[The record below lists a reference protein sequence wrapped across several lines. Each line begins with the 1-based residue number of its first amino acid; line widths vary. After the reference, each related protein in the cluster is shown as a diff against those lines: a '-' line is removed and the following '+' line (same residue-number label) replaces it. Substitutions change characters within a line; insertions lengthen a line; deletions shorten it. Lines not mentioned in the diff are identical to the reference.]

1 MNIRRRLTAAAICW
15 VTLSS
20 EVHAAP
26 GNEASPRA
34 RPESRHP
41 DWTGVWVRIGS
52 VSDPRVKHDYA
63 ELPPAPTDETDWPP
77 LTESFRAR
85 YRVITQALARG
96 ERLNDPTA
104 NCLPAGF
111 PWMMNM
117 PYPMEIHQSPTQLT
131 IIAEWLSQTRRI
143 YIGAEHPPDVDPT
156 FFGDSVAHWEGNAL
170 VVDTV
175 GLRPDT
181 NMNDSGLMHG
191 EHTHVIEHWT
201 QSKDGVLNDELT
213 VLDSEMLT
221 RPWVR
226 TFHYRHEPTM
236 HVMEYVCENNRDA
249 VQRAPTP

>member
-15 VTLSS
+15 VIVSS

-26 GNEASPRA
+26 GSEAAAPACSCDHRHSAP
-34 RPESRHP
+34 PERHHP
-41 DWTGVWVRIGS
+41 DWTGVWVRVGS

-63 ELPPAPTDETDWPP
+63 ELPPPPTDETDWPP
-77 LTESFRAR
+77 LTESFRAK

-143 YIGAEHPPDVDPT
+143 YIGA
-156 FFGDSVAHWEGNAL
+156 
-170 VVDTV
+170 
-175 GLRPDT
+175 
-181 NMNDSGLMHG
+181 
-191 EHTHVIEHWT
+191 
-201 QSKDGVLNDELT
+201 
-213 VLDSEMLT
+213 
-221 RPWVR
+221 
-226 TFHYRHEPTM
+226 
-236 HVMEYVCENNRDA
+236 
-249 VQRAPTP
+249 